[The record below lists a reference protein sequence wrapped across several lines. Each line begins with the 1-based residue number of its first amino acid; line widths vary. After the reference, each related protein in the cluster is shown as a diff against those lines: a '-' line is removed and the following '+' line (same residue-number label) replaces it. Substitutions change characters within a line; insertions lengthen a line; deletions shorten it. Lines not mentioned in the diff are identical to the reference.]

1 MPLFTSVVRQY
12 TPPTCTLE
20 VKARESAL
28 SRWVP
33 LKMLNQL
40 SFELRFDDPRQPQEN
55 QVLIWGDREDLESLY
70 DAVTTYVQDFLEQS
84 PTQMPSELWVPATA
98 SSAPAGRLEPDNG
111 YNSKNLLST
120 KFNSLSSAG
129 DDEQSEEL
137 EHAYPPEEQARQLI
151 PLAASPYLQPRGLVA
166 HDLFLG
172 PLETEE
178 SGPVVTLSVT
188 QLFDLATALDEYA
201 TDLVA
206 LPEVE
211 VSEGRRLP
219 AVPIWTYVAAGVV
232 VAGAGLTLAA
242 GQMLK
247 PQKSKVI
254 AVAPSPESSPT
265 DPMLLDPNASP
276 VPSPLQP
283 TPLGQGSPSPTP
295 LPTSSSA
302 APLGQPP
309 SGLSPLGQP
318 PSGLSPL
325 GQPPSGLSPLG
336 QPPSGLSPLGQ
347 PSSGLPPIAQTP
359 IQSTLPPAKI
369 QQPSRS
375 SSLSRTTIPT
385 YSNPSIYSRQP
396 SQQSGFS
403 IGTAPAPRQS
413 KPPLRVAKIPNTTS
427 ARPTS
432 TASKQ
437 PRTQTTPKKSPAPEF
452 GNSAPLASNSGG
464 SARQNS
470 RERDLST
477 LPQLSPSNTLP
488 PIATAPDPFS
498 QSLPSQPAPSIT
510 ANAPFLGAG
519 DSSGLQERS
528 NISSDSNNI
537 ATGTLLDTIPQVGEA
552 RDKLQQQWK
561 PPQGLSQSLQYTLV
575 VGQNGSIQRVIALGD
590 AARKYINSTGMPRL
604 GEPFVSPL
612 QGKRNANIRVD
623 LNSDGKVNTYLVP

>member
-40 SFELRFDDPRQPQEN
+40 SFELRFDDPRQPREN
-55 QVLIWGDREDLESLY
+55 QVTIWGDREDLESLY
-70 DAVTTYVQDFLEQS
+70 DAVTTYVQDLLEQS

-98 SSAPAGRLEPDNG
+98 SSAPSGRPDPDNG

-151 PLAASPYLQPRGLVA
+151 PLAASPYLQQRGLVA

-211 VSEGRRLP
+211 VSETRRLP

-265 DPMLLDPNASP
+265 DPMLLDPNASA
-276 VPSPLQP
+276 VPTPLQP
-283 TPLGQGSPSPTP
+283 TPLGQAPPSPTP
-295 LPTSSSA
+295 LPTSPSA
-302 APLGQPP
+302 APLGQLPPGFSPLGQTPSGLPPIGQPP
-309 SGLSPLGQP
+309 SGLSPLNQAP
-318 PSGLSPL
+318 
-325 GQPPSGLSPLG
+325 
-336 QPPSGLSPLGQ
+336 
-347 PSSGLPPIAQTP
+347 SGLPPLAQPP
-359 IQSTLPPAKI
+359 IQSMVPPAKI
-369 QQPSRS
+369 QQPTGS
-375 SSLSRTTIPT
+375 SSLPKTSTSR
-385 YSNPSIYSRQP
+385 YSAPSIYSSQP
-396 SQQSGFS
+396 LQQPGFT
-403 IGTAPAPRQS
+403 IGAAPAPRQS
-413 KPPLRVAKIPNTTS
+413 KPALRRVPETRNTTQS
-427 ARPTS
+427 AATS
-432 TASKQ
+432 AVRKQ
-437 PRTQTTPKKSPAPEF
+437 PRNQTTPKKSPAPEF
-452 GNSAPLASNSGG
+452 GNLGPLASNSGG
-464 SARQNS
+464 VTRQTSKERGIPSLPPGSA
-470 RERDLST
+470 
-477 LPQLSPSNTLP
+477 SPPIP
-488 PIATAPDPFS
+488 PIAIAPDPFS
-498 QSLPSQPAPSIT
+498 QSLQNQPLPSIT
-510 ANAPFLGAG
+510 ANAPFLGSG
-519 DSSGLQERS
+519 DSSALQERS
-528 NISSDSNNI
+528 GISSDSNNI

-561 PPQGLSQSLQYTLV
+561 PPQGLTQSLQYTFV
-575 VGQNGSIQRVIALGD
+575 VGQNGSIQRVIPLGD
-590 AARKYINSTGMPRL
+590 AAKKHMDSTGMPRL

-623 LNSDGKVNTYLVP
+623 LNSDGKVNTFLVP